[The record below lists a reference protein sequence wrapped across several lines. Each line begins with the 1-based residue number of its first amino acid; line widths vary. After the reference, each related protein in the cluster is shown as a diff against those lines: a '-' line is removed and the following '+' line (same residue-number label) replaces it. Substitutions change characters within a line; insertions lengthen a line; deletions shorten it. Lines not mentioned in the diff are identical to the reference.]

1 MHLRSVTQNGVS
13 DKEIT
18 LDTVELK
25 PKYTVQSLARAFT
38 LLNAIADDAG
48 RQGRTLTELA
58 KLVGMSKGS
67 VFSTLQTLKAYGMV
81 SDHGTGHARRYR
93 LGLGL
98 IRLGNRAASQITVGD
113 VARPYLESLS
123 AETGLTS
130 RIAIMNDNWAVAI
143 AQVDAP
149 GAVQVNLGLGE
160 KEWPHR
166 SAVGKSL
173 LMGSTDEQ
181 IVAMLSHTEMP
192 RNTVHT
198 ITTPAEFLA
207 DIGVSRERGYT
218 VDDEEDRDGIICIAV
233 PLRNAARETIAAIS
247 VTGLKAAPEMRH
259 LPMVAEVLK
268 KHSRDLS
275 QALEARH

>member
-1 MHLRSVTQNGVS
+1 MSESGDL
-13 DKEIT
+13 E
-18 LDTVELK
+18 
-25 PKYTVQSLARAFT
+25 PKYTVQSVARAFT
-38 LLNAIADDAG
+38 LLNVIADDASREG
-48 RQGRTLTELA
+48 MTLTELA

-67 VFSTLQTLKAYGMV
+67 VYSTLHTLKAYGMV

-98 IRLGNRAASQITVGD
+98 IRLGNRAASQITIGD

-130 RIAIMNDNWAVAI
+130 RVAIVNENWAVAI

-173 LMGSTDEQ
+173 LMGSSDEQ
-181 IVAMLSHTEMP
+181 IVSVLSHTGMP
-192 RNTVHT
+192 RNTSHT

-207 DIGVSRERGYT
+207 DIAVSRERGYT
-218 VDDEEDRDGIICIAV
+218 IDDEEDRDGIICIAV
-233 PLRNAARETIAAIS
+233 PLRNAAGDTIAAIS
-247 VTGLKAAPEMRH
+247 VTGLKAAPELRH
-259 LPMVAEVLK
+259 PPMVADVLK

-275 QALEARH
+275 AVLEARH

>member
-1 MHLRSVTQNGVS
+1 MP
-13 DKEIT
+13 EI
-18 LDTVELK
+18 VEIE
-25 PKYTVQSLARAFT
+25 PKYAVQSVARAFT
-38 LLNAIADDAG
+38 LLNAIAEDVG
-48 RQGRTLTELA
+48 RQGMTLTELA
-58 KLVGMSKGS
+58 KAVGMSKGS
-67 VFSTLQTLKAYGMV
+67 VFSTLHTLKAYGMV
-81 SDHGTGHARRYR
+81 ADHGTGHARRYR

-98 IRLGNRAASQITVGD
+98 IRLGNRAASQTTIGD

-130 RIAIMNDNWAVAI
+130 RIALINENWAVAI

-173 LMGSTDEQ
+173 LMGSPDER
-181 IVAMLSHTEMP
+181 IVNVLAHTGMP
-192 RNTVHT
+192 RNTSHT

-207 DIGVSRERGYT
+207 DIAVARERGYT
-218 VDDEEDRDGIICIAV
+218 IDDEEDRDGIICIAV
-233 PLRNAARETIAAIS
+233 PLRTAAGETIAAIS
-247 VTGLKAAPEMRH
+247 VTGLKAAPELRH
-259 LPMVAEVLK
+259 PPMVAEVLK

-275 QALEARH
+275 QVLETRI